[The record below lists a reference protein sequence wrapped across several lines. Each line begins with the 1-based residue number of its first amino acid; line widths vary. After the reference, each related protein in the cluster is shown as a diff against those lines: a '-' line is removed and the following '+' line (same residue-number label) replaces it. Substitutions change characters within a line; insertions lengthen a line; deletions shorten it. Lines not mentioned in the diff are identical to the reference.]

1 VKDYTRH
8 HFRRDDLTLVI
19 RRFEAAPSAA
29 DIPAFVLVHGIG
41 VSSRYFKRLAR
52 ELAQHST
59 VFTVDMPGFGTSP
72 KPHPRR
78 QLSVEDLAG
87 LIAAY
92 LTEAGV
98 TGPVLVGHSM
108 GTQIV
113 TEMSLQ
119 DPALTDRIVLIGPVV
134 DPAAPT
140 VVGQAVR
147 LMRDVLAE
155 PLIANWMVLTD
166 YLRCGPRWY
175 LTELP
180 VMLGYP
186 MVERLAQLSASV
198 LAVRGAVDPVAPA
211 GWVEHIESVVS
222 RCTRLDV
229 AGSAHVVQHSG
240 AAAVCLA
247 LLAHAGIPATARN
260 SPAES

>member
-1 VKDYTRH
+1 MKDYSKHR
-8 HFRRDDLTLVI
+8 FQRDGLTLVI
-19 RRFEAAPSAA
+19 RRFQAAPKTA
-29 DIPAFVLVHGIG
+29 DAPAFVLVHGIG
-41 VSSRYFKRLAR
+41 VSSRYYMRLAR
-52 ELAQHST
+52 ELASHST
-59 VFTVDMPGFGTSP
+59 VFTVDMPGFGRSP

-87 LIAAY
+87 LIRAFLA
-92 LTEAGV
+92 EAGV
-98 TGPVLVGHSM
+98 TSPVLVGHSM

-113 TEMSLQ
+113 TEMSVQ
-119 DPALTDRIVLIGPVV
+119 DPALTDRIVLMGPVV

-140 VVGQAVR
+140 AVGQAVR
-147 LMRDVLAE
+147 LARDVLAE

-186 MVERLAQLSASV
+186 MVERLGRVSASV
-198 LAVRGAVDPVAPA
+198 LLIRGGVDPVAP
-211 GWVEHIESVVS
+211 GDWVQHIESVVS
-222 RCTRLDV
+222 RCARLDV

-240 AAAVCLA
+240 APAVALA
-247 LLAHAGIPATARN
+247 LLVHAGIPDTARG
-260 SPAES
+260 SQAES